1 LCEANGAVLTDLAM
15 VPRGLLTATVEHAVA
30 LVRMVKVARTAVV
43 LETVVLGREKQ
54 AFVIVGLLET
64 VQPTVPV

>member
-1 LCEANGAVLTDLAM
+1 MA
-15 VPRGLLTATVEHAVA
+15 PRGLLSAPVAHAVA
-30 LVRMVKVARTAVV
+30 LVWMVKVAMTGVV

-54 AFVIVGLLET
+54 AFAIVGLLDT